1 MYQIKQE
8 RGPSNDSTSTGVIMK
23 LRDTDVMKSLEVLGK
38 YGNHTDLAFRSS
50 IQTFLFKQFN
60 ECSDNQ
66 ALGRIIINDMKFY
79 LEKLK
84 NTTENQMTKS
94 NDLTWHP
101 MVQEL
106 QELLKT
112 LKLYSETFYDNK
124 VIKLVKD
131 ARAEVFSNWR
141 RLIEHKPRKILLN
154 SLDSFE
160 VNSNIFSK
168 SNLINYY
175 NPSNKRMKTSTDA
188 SIFGIK
194 SL

>member
-1 MYQIKQE
+1 
-8 RGPSNDSTSTGVIMK
+8 MK

-66 ALGRIIINDMKFY
+66 DLGRIIINDMKFY

-131 ARAEVFSNWR
+131 AHAEVFSNWR